1 MLMTRDTLYNCMIEI
16 FVCISRCIHYNYP
29 EVVDFPSVEG
39 ESGYI
44 YVDDKR
50 YPIQLYDNEEVLDA
64 LGVDS
69 MAILSPNQVGYMRI
83 LFKYI

>member
-50 YPIQLYDNEEVLDA
+50 YPIQLYDRNICL
-64 LGVDS
+64 
-69 MAILSPNQVGYMRI
+69 Y
-83 LFKYI
+83 FKVYTLQLP